1 LKQER
6 DPAPISFNGLAG
18 EFRVSKSDDY
28 HRRAAECLSLAKS
41 VKDQTNRALLL
52 EMAQTWAT
60 LAEKEQ
66 VSERSKKPQN

>member
-1 LKQER
+1 M
-6 DPAPISFNGLAG
+6 P
-18 EFRVSKSDDY
+18 KSDDY
-28 HRRAAECLSLAKS
+28 HRRAVECLSLAKS

-66 VSERSKKPQN
+66 DSERTKKPQN